1 MADAK
6 LDIGAL
12 GTGTTDFSVQLVDEP
27 LFSREQLDE
36 IADGVFRLRE
46 HWVERAPGF
55 HTLGFALYRDGSE
68 LADGELPVEESN
80 ARLDDNFGEA
90 LSELR
95 AFLSRE
101 LGGAVEWA
109 RGLPLPGFH
118 VFDADALTP
127 GRPTGNSHFDVQY
140 VWGSFE
146 EPVLD
151 AVSVTVPIRIPA
163 AGTSL
168 EYWPVDYA
176 EFERLYARGTLDT
189 LADAERRFER
199 REVPY
204 EPGRACLIRGL
215 PLHRIGPTPRVE
227 PSDHRI
233 TLQGHA
239 VRLGEGWIAYW

>member
-1 MADAK
+1 
-6 LDIGAL
+6 
-12 GTGTTDFSVQLVDEP
+12 
-27 LFSREQLDE
+27 
-36 IADGVFRLRE
+36 
-46 HWVERAPGF
+46 
-55 HTLGFALYRDGSE
+55 
-68 LADGELPVEESN
+68 
-80 ARLDDNFGEA
+80 
-90 LSELR
+90 
-95 AFLSRE
+95 
-101 LGGAVEWA
+101 VEWA

-118 VFDADALTP
+118 VFDAEALRP
-127 GRPTGNSHFDVQY
+127 GMPTGNSHFDVQY
-140 VWGSFE
+140 VWGRFH

-176 EFERLYARGTLDT
+176 EFERLYASGTVDT

-199 REVPY
+199 RGVPY
-204 EPGRACLIRGL
+204 EPGRPCLIRGL

-239 VRLGEGWIAYW
+239 VRLGERWIAYW